1 LAANTGYAFTI
12 QLPMRSND
20 QLQGAAISTA
30 GYCGFLSGL
39 PLIGLVAEHLGL
51 GAGLGLVAIVLGIV
65 ALAGSGA
72 ASGRGKDGRLT

>member
-39 PLIGLVAEHLGL
+39 PLMGLLLNIWV
-51 GAGLGLVAIVLGIV
+51 
-65 ALAGSGA
+65 
-72 ASGRGKDGRLT
+72 